1 MRMISKY
8 FSPEIQR
15 GIVTRGLFSFE
26 EVDEYLRE
34 LDEIF
39 AAERDNPSN
48 MGNRNNAIKRTQGRD
63 HNSSGRA
70 ANNDNSHEV
79 WQITKFNEEPDYL
92 GSDTESDEDEG
103 NKAAVNPVFQ
113 ANIGEET
120 CDILVDSGSEIT
132 AVSEELYRVVS
143 SNMTIP
149 TLPVT
154 NVSLAVAVGGKKQK
168 VKQQVMLPM
177 EFKGRN
183 NIKLDIIC
191 LVVPDLNCKM
201 LVECDWLSAH
211 GAKVDFTNRLIKF
224 SVGNEHGQVPFLGH
238 SIDDNGVNKCSKIY
252 IAREEYSDTEVRG
265 VVEKSNIDDIGKQ
278 DLYTLLCEFRGI
290 FSECTGVVKSY
301 VHHVDMIDTEPFYC
315 QNYPIP
321 LTYKEEVDSQIKEM
335 IDWGVVRK
343 EKTNYISPLVVVRK
357 KDSSARICLDARA
370 INKKMKKDFVG
381 PPNSSEMLFNFKKGM
396 LFSTLD
402 LTASYWQIPI
412 ADSDAKYIGFIYEGE
427 SYVFARLP
435 FGLSTSMA
443 SLIRCLSQILN
454 KKCSQFTIIYV
465 DDILVYSEDVST
477 HLKHLRQIFEILA
490 EEGMTLK
497 LRKCQFLPNQV
508 SFLGHV
514 IGSERVKV
522 DPERTYAI
530 EHFPTPRNLRE
541 LSSFLGLVNYDRRFC
556 DHYSDLTIPLLKLLR
571 KNQPWIW
578 GKNESTAFAEIKKAY
593 LCTTLMVHPHYD
605 KTFFI
610 QCDASDYA
618 VAGSLFQLSEEG
630 ERQVIAYT
638 SATLKGSQLRYKT
651 TEKEMW
657 AVLHCLKRWR
667 TLVLARDLKIVS
679 DHKAL
684 SFVMSCKLRPA
695 RLCRW
700 ILLAQEFDFEM
711 IHCPGSQNVVADT
724 LSRYVPVKNL
734 HITPDRMSPRL
745 MLTKLSDEYSKLRLN
760 FDNMREDQMAD
771 KWITDK
777 IKYLEDLQGSVA
789 ILSEKQARI
798 CEWFVMHRGILFKRG
813 DISEGAKLCVP
824 KAHIRELVMA
834 HHRDFGHFGKTKVYL
849 HMRERFFW
857 PNMQKHI
864 RQLVASCDICQKVMC
879 AEKCHGPL
887 NSVLPERPGDL
898 VCTDLIGP
906 LPPSRGGCGLRTGIC
921 RRIYQVCAT
930 ICLKESYDQS
940 NP

>member
-1 MRMISKY
+1 
-8 FSPEIQR
+8 
-15 GIVTRGLFSFE
+15 
-26 EVDEYLRE
+26 
-34 LDEIF
+34 
-39 AAERDNPSN
+39 
-48 MGNRNNAIKRTQGRD
+48 
-63 HNSSGRA
+63 
-70 ANNDNSHEV
+70 
-79 WQITKFNEEPDYL
+79 
-92 GSDTESDEDEG
+92 
-103 NKAAVNPVFQ
+103 
-113 ANIGEET
+113 
-120 CDILVDSGSEIT
+120 
-132 AVSEELYRVVS
+132 
-143 SNMTIP
+143 
-149 TLPVT
+149 
-154 NVSLAVAVGGKKQK
+154 
-168 VKQQVMLPM
+168 MLPM

-201 LVECDWLSAH
+201 LVGCDWLSAH
-211 GAKVDFTNRLIKF
+211 GAKIDFTNRLIKF

-252 IAREEYSDTEVRG
+252 IAREDDNVPPRYEYSDTEENRTC
-265 VVEKSNIDDIGKQ
+265 
-278 DLYTLLCEFRGI
+278 TLCCASFRGI
-290 FSECTGVVKSY
+290 FSECPGVVKSY

-465 DDILVYSEDVST
+465 DDILVYSQDVST
-477 HLKHLRQIFEILA
+477 HLKHLRQIFEIFA

-514 IGSERVKV
+514 IGSEGVK
-522 DPERTYAI
+522 DI
-530 EHFPTPRNLRE
+530 CHEHFPTPRNLRE
-541 LSSFLGLVNYDRRFC
+541 LRSFLGLVNYDRRFC

-638 SATLKGSQLRYKT
+638 SATLK
-651 TEKEMW
+651 
-657 AVLHCLKRWR
+657 
-667 TLVLARDLKIVS
+667 
-679 DHKAL
+679 
-684 SFVMSCKLRPA
+684 
-695 RLCRW
+695 
-700 ILLAQEFDFEM
+700 
-711 IHCPGSQNVVADT
+711 
-724 LSRYVPVKNL
+724 
-734 HITPDRMSPRL
+734 
-745 MLTKLSDEYSKLRLN
+745 DEYSKLRLN

-777 IKYLEDLQGSVA
+777 IKCLEDLQGSVA

-813 DISEGAKLCVP
+813 DISRGLSCVFP
-824 KAHIRELVMA
+824 R
-834 HHRDFGHFGKTKVYL
+834 
-849 HMRERFFW
+849 
-857 PNMQKHI
+857 
-864 RQLVASCDICQKVMC
+864 
-879 AEKCHGPL
+879 
-887 NSVLPERPGDL
+887 
-898 VCTDLIGP
+898 
-906 LPPSRGGCGLRTGIC
+906 RT
-921 RRIYQVCAT
+921 YAN
-930 ICLKESYDQS
+930 L
-940 NP
+940 